1 MRNLLLGDNV
11 CIDRKRGADR
21 DSTRRRARRNHYSAK
36 EFPMNVAQIATARRT
51 CKAFDPSRK
60 IPEVVMADLRTV
72 LRYAPASVNSQPW
85 HFVVA
90 ASDEG
95 KAKIAATLAGNYAYN
110 APKVAKCSHVVV
122 LCARTDLDDAHLAAI
137 LGQEEA
143 DGRFPTP
150 EGKTM
155 QSNSRAF
162 YVKHHRDDKQDLDA
176 WVDRQIYIA
185 LGNLLLAA
193 GALGV
198 DACPMEGI
206 DVQALDAALGLRD
219 KGLRSVVMVA
229 LGYSGEDDFN
239 ARLPKSRLSET
250 LLFTDL

>member
-1 MRNLLLGDNV
+1 MRSDNV
-11 CIDRKRGADR
+11 TKG
-21 DSTRRRARRNHYSAK
+21 SERAPNRSLFYALGYTPEELERMENGES
-36 EFPMNVAQIATARRT
+36 EAQDMYARY
-51 CKAFDPSRK
+51 KDF
-60 IPEVVMADLRTV
+60 PEVVA
-72 LRYAPASVNSQPW
+72 
-85 HFVVA
+85 
-90 ASDEG
+90 
-95 KAKIAATLAGNYAYN
+95 
-110 APKVAKCSHVVV
+110 
-122 LCARTDLDDAHLAAI
+122 

-143 DGRFPTP
+143 DGRFLTP

-206 DVQALDAALGLRD
+206 DVQALDSALGLRD

-229 LGYSGEDDFN
+229 LGYSGDDDFN
-239 ARLPKSRLSET
+239 AKLPKSRLAEAH
-250 LLFTDL
+250 LFTNL

>member
-1 MRNLLLGDNV
+1 
-11 CIDRKRGADR
+11 
-21 DSTRRRARRNHYSAK
+21 
-36 EFPMNVAQIATARRT
+36 MNVAQIVTTRRT

-60 IPEVVMADLRTV
+60 IPDAVMEELKTV

-85 HFVVA
+85 HFVIASSA
-90 ASDEG
+90 AG
-95 KAKIAATLAGNYAYN
+95 KGKLVDTLAGPYAYN
-110 APKVAKCSHVVV
+110 APKVANCSHVVV
-122 LCARTDLDDAHLAAI
+122 LCARTDLDAEHLAAV
-137 LGQEEA
+137 LAQEEA

-162 YVKHHRDDKQDLDA
+162 YVKHHREDKQDLDA
-176 WVDRQIYIA
+176 WIDRQIYIA

-206 DVQALDAALGLRD
+206 DVQALDTALGLRD

-229 LGYSGEDDFN
+229 LGYSAEDDFN
-239 ARLPKSRLSET
+239 AKLPKSRLAEAQ
-250 LLFTDL
+250 LFTDI

>member
-1 MRNLLLGDNV
+1 
-11 CIDRKRGADR
+11 
-21 DSTRRRARRNHYSAK
+21 
-36 EFPMNVAQIATARRT
+36 MNIAEIATTRRT
-51 CKAFDPSRK
+51 CKAFDPKRK
-60 IPEVVMADLRTV
+60 IPEATMADLRTV
-72 LRYAPASVNSQPW
+72 LRFAPASVNSQPW

-90 ASDEG
+90 GSDEG

-122 LCARTDLDDAHLAAI
+122 LCARTDLDDAHLAAV
-137 LGQEEA
+137 LASEEQ

-150 EGKTM
+150 EGKAM
-155 QSNSRAF
+155 QNNSRSF
-162 YVKHHRDDKQDLDA
+162 YVKHHRDDKNDLDT

-185 LGNLLLAA
+185 LGNLLMAA

-206 DVQALDAALGLRD
+206 DVQALDTALGLRD

-239 ARLPKSRLSET
+239 AKLPKSRLPDAS
-250 LLFTDL
+250 LFTDL

>member
-1 MRNLLLGDNV
+1 
-11 CIDRKRGADR
+11 
-21 DSTRRRARRNHYSAK
+21 
-36 EFPMNVAQIATARRT
+36 MNVAQIATTRRT
-51 CKAFDPSRK
+51 CKAFDPARK
-60 IPEVVMADLRTV
+60 IPDAVMADLRTV
-72 LRYAPASVNSQPW
+72 LRFAPASVNSQPW

-110 APKVAKCSHVVV
+110 AAKVAKCSHAII
-122 LCARTDLDDAHLAAI
+122 LCAKTDLDDAHLAAV
-137 LGQEEA
+137 LAQEEQ

-155 QSNSRAF
+155 QSNSRSF
-162 YVKHHRDDKQDLDA
+162 YVKSHHDKHDLDV
-176 WVDRQIYIA
+176 WVDRQVYIA

-206 DVQALDAALGLRD
+206 DVQALDAALGLQEQ
-219 KGLRSVVMVA
+219 GLRSVVMVA
-229 LGYSGEDDFN
+229 LGYSSAEDFN
-239 ARLPKSRLSET
+239 AKLPKSRLPEAS
-250 LLFTDL
+250 LFTDI

>member
-1 MRNLLLGDNV
+1 
-11 CIDRKRGADR
+11 
-21 DSTRRRARRNHYSAK
+21 
-36 EFPMNVAQIATARRT
+36 MNVAQIATTRRT
-51 CKAFDPSRK
+51 CKAFDPDRK
-60 IPEVVMADLRTV
+60 IPEAVMAELRTV
-72 LRYAPASVNSQPW
+72 LRFAPASVNVQPW

-95 KAKIAATLAGNYAYN
+95 KARIAATLAGNYAYN

-137 LGQEEA
+137 LAQEEQ

-155 QSNSRAF
+155 QNNSRSF
-162 YVKHHRDDKQDLDA
+162 YVKSHHDKNDLDV

-185 LGNLLLAA
+185 LGNVLLAA
-193 GALGV
+193 GAVGV

-206 DVQALDAALGLRD
+206 DVQALDTALGLREQ
-219 KGLRSVVMVA
+219 GLRSVVMVT
-229 LGYSGEDDFN
+229 LGYSSAEDFN
-239 ARLPKSRLSET
+239 AKLPKSRLPEASI
-250 LLFTDL
+250 FTDI

>member
-1 MRNLLLGDNV
+1 
-11 CIDRKRGADR
+11 
-21 DSTRRRARRNHYSAK
+21 
-36 EFPMNVAQIATARRT
+36 MNVAQIATARRT

-176 WVDRQIYIA
+176 WIDRQIYIA

-206 DVQALDAALGLRD
+206 DVQALDTALGLRD

-250 LLFTDL
+250 LLFTDI

>member
-1 MRNLLLGDNV
+1 
-11 CIDRKRGADR
+11 
-21 DSTRRRARRNHYSAK
+21 
-36 EFPMNVAQIATARRT
+36 MNIAQIATTRRT
-51 CKAFDPSRK
+51 CKAFDPQRK
-60 IPEVVMADLRTV
+60 IPDAVMADLRTV
-72 LRYAPASVNSQPW
+72 LRFAPASVNSQPW

-110 APKVAKCSHVVV
+110 APKVARCSHAVVF
-122 LCARTDLDDAHLAAI
+122 CARTDLDEAHLAA
-137 LGQEEA
+137 LLAQEEA
-143 DGRFPTP
+143 DGRFPMP

-155 QSNSRAF
+155 QSNARNF
-162 YVKHHRDDKQDLDA
+162 YVKSHQDKQDLDA
-176 WVDRQIYIA
+176 WVDRQVYIA

-250 LLFTDL
+250 LLFTDI